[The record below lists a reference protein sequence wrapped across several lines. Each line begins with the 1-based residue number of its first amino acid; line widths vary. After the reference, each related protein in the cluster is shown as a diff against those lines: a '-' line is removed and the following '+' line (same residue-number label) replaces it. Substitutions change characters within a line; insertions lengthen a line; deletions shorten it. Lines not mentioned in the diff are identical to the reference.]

1 MVLNAGPDVMRFV
14 PSLVIDDSDIA
25 EGMARFA
32 QAVKTCLAPS
42 RA

>member
-1 MVLNAGPDVMRFV
+1 MRFV

-32 QAVKTCLAPS
+32 LAVERVLSA
-42 RA
+42 